1 MMWRREM
8 LIEIWMMIE
17 VVIMMLMI
25 NNDKEM

>member
-1 MMWRREM
+1 MMWRRKM

-17 VVIMMLMI
+17 VVIMMMMT